1 MFKKLF
7 GDENG
12 KTNFKLLGAVLTDM
26 SANEFEGISFKKTI
40 LPSDE
45 KEGGKICVLDLL
57 VSTMQVTVFSEQF
70 YFVRH
75 GETEFNSRGIVSG
88 DHDVPLSPAGIA
100 QSLAAAEIVADLNI
114 SSAFCSPLTRAHDT
128 ALNILSKTNLSPI
141 VIKGLKERHW
151 GRLQG
156 ISKKDLDKF
165 DFAENGVE
173 DWDIF
178 SRRTIEALR
187 AIKAI
192 PPVLIVAHSGTFR
205 VLLNHL
211 KIDLEKKQVRNSHPY
226 RFFQNGSEWKVEE
239 CQAI

>member
-1 MFKKLF
+1 MR
-7 GDENG
+7 
-12 KTNFKLLGAVLTDM
+12 
-26 SANEFEGISFKKTI
+26 
-40 LPSDE
+40 P
-45 KEGGKICVLDLL
+45 
-57 VSTMQVTVFSEQF
+57 TVFSGQF

-75 GETEFNSRGIVSG
+75 GETEFNNRGIVSG
-88 DHDVPLSPAGIA
+88 DQDVPLSSAGIA

-114 SSAFCSPLTRAHDT
+114 ASAFCSPLTRALDT
-128 ALNILSKTNLSPI
+128 ARNILSKTTLSPL
-141 VIKGLKERHW
+141 VINGLKERHW

-165 DFAENGVE
+165 DFTENGVE

-187 AIKAI
+187 SVEAI
-192 PPVLIVAHSGTFR
+192 PPVLVVAHSGTFR

-226 RFFQNGSEWKVEE
+226 RFFQSGGEWKVEE
-239 CQAI
+239 CRTLQ